1 MSPVPAD
8 FACQVINLER
18 SPQRLAR
25 IAADLAQAGIA
36 FERFAAVEGRDLDP
50 LQCPDFDRQG
60 YERLHGKLPTA
71 NELGC
76 YFSHVGAI
84 RAFLATGRE
93 WGLILEDDARVPA
106 DLREVVTRLLASG
119 AQGDMNLL
127 YGNRRHFAMVTAEL
141 GQGQQLVGYWAKQTG
156 AVAYLINRKA
166 AQAFSQHLLPM
177 RLPLDH
183 AFVEVWRLGIRLRG
197 VHPFVVSTGEFVS
210 DIGRTGTKFAWH
222 RRLRT
227 FGHRLLSGLQRLG
240 YQLVRDPIWWE
251 ALRRRR
257 P

>member
-1 MSPVPAD
+1 MNTRQTD

-25 IAADLAQAGIA
+25 IAADLQQAGIA
-36 FERFAAVEGRDLDP
+36 FERFAAIEGRELDP

-76 YFSHVGAI
+76 YFSHVGAV

-106 DLREVVTRLLASG
+106 DLREVLAQLLASG

-127 YGNRRHFAMVTAEL
+127 YGNRRHFSMATAEL
-141 GQGQQLVGYWAKQTG
+141 GQGRQVVGYWAKQTG

-166 AQAFSQHLLPM
+166 AQAFSDHLLPM

-197 VHPFVVSTGEFVS
+197 LHPFVVGTGEFVS
-210 DIGRTGTKFAWH
+210 DIGRTGVKFAWH

-227 FGHRLLSGLQRLG
+227 FGHRMLSGLRRLW
-240 YQLVRDPIWWE
+240 YQLVHDPIWWE
-251 ALRRRR
+251 ALRRRWR
-257 P
+257 

>member
-1 MSPVPAD
+1 MSPLQTD

-18 SPQRLAR
+18 SPKRLAR

-36 FERFAAVEGRDLDP
+36 FERFAAIEGRNLDP
-50 LQCPDFDRQG
+50 SQCPDFDRQA

-84 RAFLATGRE
+84 RAFLASGRE

-106 DLREVVTRLLASG
+106 DLRERVARLLASG

-127 YGNRRHFAMVTAEL
+127 YGNRRHFSMVTAEL
-141 GQGQQLVGYWAKQTG
+141 GQGQQVVGYWAKQTG

-166 AQAFSQHLLPM
+166 AQAFSDHLLPM

-197 VHPFVVSTGEFVS
+197 VHPFAVSTGDFES
-210 DIGRTGTKFAWH
+210 DIGRIGLKFAWH

-227 FGHRLLSGLQRLG
+227 FGHRLVSGLQRLW

-257 P
+257 A